1 MVQVRIALLS
11 FSKTFTSVGGDA
23 EEPPLPQHPDKNKA
37 ATATVMNAKYRFIFY
52 RSQLRPVS
60 H

>member
-1 MVQVRIALLS
+1 MSHVTMTLLS
-11 FSKTFTSVGGDA
+11 LATTCTLFGAGA
-23 EEPPLPQHPDKNKA
+23 EEPPLPMQADKNMA